1 MTTNAHQPLPRTDAF
16 SNPLEVGRLLSH
28 LLQAQSLPAL
38 AQGIAQALAD
48 AGAGATSVAWWTA
61 DGGSGIQP
69 AGPVAPRDA
78 ALLEAL
84 RAGTEGID
92 EFAGHHARLLA
103 RDAGAG
109 IAVLHAGQANNG
121 PLEAACALLAPV
133 AEAVLEARHLSGS
146 LRALARSEQLQAALF
161 QIADMASSGMELNA
175 MLRELHAIVG
185 RFMYAENFYIAL
197 YEESSDALRFIYLV
211 DTVDPIIRDA
221 DQFIPMSVMDK
232 GLTWYCIRDR
242 RPLMG
247 SVPDIRNQVSG
258 PLRDIGEDC
267 FDWLGVPILVGEA
280 VRGVLVVQSYM
291 ERPRYTAADQALL
304 AYVGS
309 HILTAVDR
317 KLQQEELER
326 RVTERTH
333 ALTVE
338 MQERQRTVRI
348 QEALYRIA
356 ELSHTAIDPDG
367 FYQAVHGIVGQFL
380 DARNFYI
387 ALLSPDG
394 QRLHFPYYVDENG
407 GTAESRPVGNGIT
420 EYAIRHARP
429 LLVDM
434 DDPATRAR
442 IEALQASGELGLIGR
457 QSMAWLG
464 VPLVSGD
471 RVLGLLAVQNYASGH
486 SYSAAERDLLTF
498 ISYQI
503 ASGLE
508 RQRAAAEL
516 KEANADLERRVQA
529 RTAELSEQI
538 RVREDIE
545 RQLKYQV
552 LHDPLTGLPNRAY
565 LRDQLL
571 RALAHQQREPGRG
584 FAVLFMDLD
593 RFKVINDSVGH
604 LVGDALLREVAARFT
619 HCVRAGCDMV
629 ARLGGDEFAILMDVT
644 GPDAAMR
651 MGQRIVEA
659 MKAPI
664 RVEGK
669 ELFSSV
675 SVGIAMSAPHYT
687 APDELLRDADIAM
700 YRAKAGGRD
709 RVEVFD
715 EALHAQA
722 LQLLEMESDLRRAME
737 RAELVPWF
745 QPIVRLSTGETV
757 GYEALVRWQHP
768 QRGVLSPA
776 EFLPVAE
783 GNGSMEALD
792 WAVFTRTLELLPR
805 LLMPGQY
812 VNVNFSPRHFRSPG
826 LVERLMGLLKAHQ
839 VLPSQV
845 RIEVTEGALL
855 ENAEKIGQVFCQLA
869 DQGVMVALDDFGT
882 GYSSLSYLHRFRM
895 HTLKIDRSFICDLSP
910 HEEGRSTAV
919 VRAILALS
927 QAQRMEVVA
936 EGIETESQRQA
947 LLALGCELG
956 QGYLFARPA
965 PLLAREPGLDGRLQE
980 CAEGS

>member
-1 MTTNAHQPLPRTDAF
+1 M
-16 SNPLEVGRLLSH
+16 LEA
-28 LLQAQSLPAL
+28 LLQSPSLPVLARGIERAL
-38 AQGIAQALAD
+38 VD
-48 AGAGATSVAWWTA
+48 AGAGPVSVAWWMA
-61 DGGSGIQP
+61 DGTSGTVP
-69 AGPVAPRDA
+69 AALASPADA
-78 ALLEAL
+78 ALLAML
-84 RAGTEGID
+84 HDGGDAGASATSFGRRV
-92 EFAGHHARLLA
+92 RLLA
-103 RDAGAG
+103 RDSTGG
-109 IAVLHAGQANNG
+109 IALLLPVHADM
-121 PLEAACALLAPV
+121 PLLDAACALLAPV
-133 AEAVLEARHLSGS
+133 ADAVLERRHLTGS
-146 LRALARSEQLQAALF
+146 LQALARSEQLQAALF

-197 YEESSDALRFIYLV
+197 YEENSDALRFIYLV

-221 DQFIPMSVMDK
+221 NEFISMSVMER

-247 SVPDIRNQVSG
+247 SLDELRAQVSG
-258 PLRDIGEDC
+258 PLRDIGEQC
-267 FDWLGVPILVGEA
+267 HDWLGVPILVGEA
-280 VRGVLVVQSYM
+280 VRGVLVVQSYID
-291 ERPRYTAADQALL
+291 RPRYTSSDQALL
-304 AYVGS
+304 SYVGS
-309 HILTAVDR
+309 HILNAVDR

-326 RVTERTH
+326 RVAERTQ
-333 ALTVE
+333 ALTLEV
-338 MQERQRTVRI
+338 QERQRSERI

-356 ELSHTAIDPDG
+356 ELSHTATDPSA
-367 FYQAVHGIVGQFL
+367 FYEAVHGIVGQFL

-387 ALLSPDG
+387 ALLSADG
-394 QRLHFPYYVDENG
+394 EWLHFPYYVDETG
-407 GTAESRPVGNGIT
+407 GTAASRPVGRGIS
-420 EYAIRHARP
+420 EYVIRQGKP

-434 DDPATRAR
+434 GDPVTRAQF
-442 IEALQASGELGLIGR
+442 EALQASGELDVIGQ

-464 VPLVSGD
+464 VPLVAGE
-471 RVLGLLAVQNYASGH
+471 RVLGLVAVQNYAAGH
-486 SYSAAERDLLTF
+486 CYSASERELLTF

-516 KEANADLERRVQA
+516 KDANAELEQRVEA

-538 RVREDIE
+538 RVREHVE

-552 LHDPLTGLPNRAY
+552 LHDSLTGLPNRAY
-565 LRDQLL
+565 LRDQLK
-571 RALAHQQREPGRG
+571 RALAYSRREPGHG

-604 LVGDALLREVAARFT
+604 LVGDALLREVAARFSG
-619 HCVRAGCDMV
+619 CVRGGRDMV
-629 ARLGGDEFAILMDVT
+629 ARLGGDEFAILMEAA

-659 MKAPI
+659 MKAPV

-669 ELFSSV
+669 ELYSSV

-687 APDELLRDADIAM
+687 EPEELLRDADIAM

-715 EALHAQA
+715 EELHARA
-722 LQLLEMESDLRRAME
+722 LQLLEVESDLRRAMD

-745 QPIVRLSTGETV
+745 QPIVRLSDGGVV
-757 GYEALVRWQHP
+757 GYEALVRWHHP
-768 QRGVLSPA
+768 ERGVLTPA
-776 EFLPVAE
+776 AFLPVAE
-783 GNGSMEALD
+783 GNGSLEALD
-792 WAVFTRTLELLPR
+792 WAVFTRTLELLPS
-805 LLMPGQY
+805 LLQPEQY
-812 VNVNFSPRHFRSPG
+812 VNINFSPRHFGAPG
-826 LVERLMGLLKAHQ
+826 LVERLVALLQAHRIA
-839 VLPSQV
+839 PSQV

-855 ENAEKIGQVFCQLA
+855 ENAEKIGEVFRKLA
-869 DQGVMVALDDFGT
+869 DCGVMVALDDFGT

-910 HEEGRSTAV
+910 HDESGSTAV

-927 QAQRMEVVA
+927 RAQHMEVVA
-936 EGIETESQRQA
+936 EGIETEAQRQA

-965 PLLAREPGLDGRLQE
+965 PLEAGPRGG
-980 CAEGS
+980 

>member
-1 MTTNAHQPLPRTDAF
+1 MTTNAPQPLPCNELF
-16 SNPLEVGRLLSH
+16 SNPQELGGLLSRLLR
-28 LLQAQSLPAL
+28 APSLTTL
-38 AQGIAQALAD
+38 AQGIAQALSD
-48 AGAGATSVAWWTA
+48 AGVGAKSVAWWTA
-61 DGGSGIQP
+61 DGDSGIQP
-69 AGPVAPRDA
+69 SGPVSPREV
-78 ALLEAL
+78 ALLAAL
-84 RAGTEGID
+84 RAGEGGIID
-92 EFAGHHARLLA
+92 DPGLHARLLA
-103 RDAGAG
+103 RDVEAG
-109 IAVLHAGQANNG
+109 IAVLHAGQPHNG

-133 AEAVLEARHLSGS
+133 ADAVLEARHLSGS
-146 LRALARSEQLQAALF
+146 LLALARSEQLQAALF

-197 YEESSDALRFIYLV
+197 YEETSDALRFIYLV
-211 DTVDPIIRDA
+211 DTVDPVVRDSKE
-221 DQFIPMSVMDK
+221 FTPMSVMDR

-247 SVPDIRNQVSG
+247 AVDDIRRQVSG
-258 PLRDIGEDC
+258 PLRDIGEEC
-267 FDWLGVPILVGEA
+267 FDWLGVPILVGDA
-280 VRGVLVVQSYM
+280 VRGVLVVQSYV

-356 ELSHTAIDPDG
+356 ELSHTATDPAG

-394 QRLHFPYYVDENG
+394 KRLHFPYYVDEHG
-407 GTAESRPVGNGIT
+407 GAVDSRPVGNGIT
-420 EYAIRHARP
+420 EYAIRQGKP

-457 QSMAWLG
+457 LSMAWLG

-471 RVLGLLAVQNYASGH
+471 RVLGLVAVQNYASGH
-486 SYSAAERDLLTF
+486 SYSAAECDLLTF

-529 RTAELSEQI
+529 RTAELSEEI
-538 RVREDIE
+538 RVRKQIE
-545 RQLKYQV
+545 LQLKHQV

-571 RALAHQQREPGRG
+571 RAMARQQRDPGRG

-604 LVGDALLREVAARFT
+604 LVGDALLREVAARFA
-619 HCVRAGCDMV
+619 HCVRAGRDMV
-629 ARLGGDEFAILMDVT
+629 ARLGGDEFAILMEVN

-651 MGQRIVEA
+651 MGRRIVEA

-722 LQLLEMESDLRRAME
+722 LQLLEVESDLRRAME
-737 RAELVPWF
+737 GAELVPWF
-745 QPIVRLSTGETV
+745 QPIVRLATGETV

-768 QRGVLSPA
+768 RRGVLSPG

-792 WAVFTRTLELLPR
+792 WAVFTRTLELLPT
-805 LLMPGQY
+805 LLQPGQY
-812 VNVNFSPRHFRSPG
+812 VNVNFSPRHFRAPG
-826 LVERLMGLLKAHQ
+826 LVEKLVGLLRAHHIA
-839 VLPSQV
+839 PSRV

-855 ENAEKIGQVFCQLA
+855 ENAEKIGEVFRKLA

-910 HEEGRSTAV
+910 DDESGSTAV

-927 QAQRMEVVA
+927 RAQRMEVVA
-936 EGIETESQRQA
+936 EGIETEAQRQA

-965 PLLAREPGLDGRLQE
+965 PLGAGPADR
-980 CAEGS
+980 